1 MKQDVPKREG
11 GDDRTQLSVRQARV
25 RAARRLRGV
34 LKLTIVTIA
43 IAQALAFAFENLLV
57 LAGFAPDAATVLLF
71 RFVTC
76 ALVSFWLQADALRAY
91 QYAAQHGF
99 VTVPGT
105 HGDPVDVAPQ
115 CPKRWLV
122 VLSLQLDPRGL
133 NGERIK

>member
-1 MKQDVPKREG
+1 MKHDMPKREG
-11 GDDRTQLSVRQARV
+11 GDDRTRLAVRQARV
-25 RAARRLRGV
+25 RAALRLRGV
-34 LKLTIVTIA
+34 LKLTIITIA
-43 IAQALAFAFENLLV
+43 VAHVLAFVFDSLLV
-57 LAGFAPDAATVLLF
+57 VAGFAPDAAAVLLF

-76 ALVSFWLQADALRAY
+76 ALVGFWLQADALRAY

-99 VTVPGT
+99 VTAPGV
-105 HGDPVDVAPQ
+105 HGGPVDVAPQ

>member
-1 MKQDVPKREG
+1 MKHDVPKREG
-11 GDDRTQLSVRQARV
+11 GDDHTPLTVRQARV
-25 RAARRLRGV
+25 RAALRLRGV
-34 LKLTIVTIA
+34 LKLTILTIA
-43 IAQALAFAFENLLV
+43 VAQALAFAFESLLV
-57 LAGFAPDAATVLLF
+57 MTGFAPDAATVLLF

-91 QYAAQHGF
+91 QYAARHGF
-99 VTVPGT
+99 VTAPGA
-105 HGDPVDVAPQ
+105 HGDPVEVAPQ

>member
-1 MKQDVPKREG
+1 MKHDMPKREG
-11 GDDRTQLSVRQARV
+11 GDDHTGLDVRQARV

-34 LKLTIVTIA
+34 LKLTLLTIA
-43 IAQALAFAFENLLV
+43 VAQALAFAFESLLV
-57 LAGFAPDAATVLLF
+57 MAGFAPDAATVLLF

-99 VTVPGT
+99 VTVPGV
-105 HGDPVDVAPQ
+105 HGDPADIAPQ

-122 VLSLQLDPRGL
+122 MLSLQLDPRGA

>member
-1 MKQDVPKREG
+1 MKQDVPKRED

-43 IAQALAFAFENLLV
+43 VAQALAFAFENLLV
-57 LAGFAPDAATVLLF
+57 LAGFTPDAATVLLF

>member
-1 MKQDVPKREG
+1 MKHEMPKREG
-11 GDDRTQLSVRQARV
+11 DDDRTRLAVRQARV
-25 RAARRLRGV
+25 RAALRLRGV
-34 LKLTIVTIA
+34 LKLTVLTIA
-43 IAQALAFAFENLLV
+43 IAHALAFAFESLLIV
-57 LAGFAPDAATVLLF
+57 AGFAPDAAAVLLF

-99 VTVPGT
+99 VIAPGS
-105 HGDPVDVAPQ
+105 HGGPVDVAPQ

>member
-1 MKQDVPKREG
+1 MKRDMPKREG
-11 GDDRTQLSVRQARV
+11 GDDHTRFATRQARL

-34 LKLTIVTIA
+34 LKLTILTIA
-43 IAQALAFAFENLLV
+43 VAQALAFAFENLLV
-57 LAGFAPDAATVLLF
+57 IAGFAPDASTVLLF

-99 VTVPGT
+99 VTAPGA

>member
-1 MKQDVPKREG
+1 MKRDMPKREG
-11 GDDRTQLSVRQARV
+11 GDDHTRFATRQARL
-25 RAARRLRGV
+25 RAALRLRGV
-34 LKLTIVTIA
+34 LKLTILTIA
-43 IAQALAFAFENLLV
+43 VAQALAFAFENLLV
-57 LAGFAPDAATVLLF
+57 IAGFAPDAATVLLF

-99 VTVPGT
+99 VTAPGA

>member
-1 MKQDVPKREG
+1 MKHDVPKREG
-11 GDDRTQLSVRQARV
+11 GGDRTQLAVRQARV
-25 RAARRLRGV
+25 RAAQRLRGV
-34 LKLTIVTIA
+34 LKLTFLTIA
-43 IAQALAFAFENLLV
+43 VAQALAFAFESLLV
-57 LAGFAPDAATVLLF
+57 MAGFAPDAATVLLF

-91 QYAAQHGF
+91 QYAAQHGL
-99 VTVPGT
+99 VTIPGA
-105 HGDPVDVAPQ
+105 HGDPVGVAPQ

>member
-1 MKQDVPKREG
+1 MKHDVPKREG
-11 GDDRTQLSVRQARV
+11 GDDRPPLTVRQARV
-25 RAARRLRGV
+25 RAALRLRGV
-34 LKLTIVTIA
+34 LKLTILTIA
-43 IAQALAFAFENLLV
+43 VAQALAFAFESLLV
-57 LAGFAPDAATVLLF
+57 MTGFAPDAAAVLLF

-99 VTVPGT
+99 VTAPGT